1 MFGDYGDLL
10 YPIDLEINDTTD
22 TAWSASYPDLYLEI
36 DSESGL
42 RTKFHDKRDR
52 FILTIVNFPFI
63 CCNSPTVPANGKLYL
78 SWYNIPEFAILLH
91 ISLREEAT
99 EPRVQSTQ
107 VKVITANFLINS
119 TPPISTT
126 WTITSH
132 LNWTHWTQSNTT

>member
-22 TAWSASYPDLYLEI
+22 TAWSASYTDLYLEI

-78 SWYNIPEFAILLH
+78 S
-91 ISLREEAT
+91 
-99 EPRVQSTQ
+99 
-107 VKVITANFLINS
+107 
-119 TPPISTT
+119 
-126 WTITSH
+126 
-132 LNWTHWTQSNTT
+132 